1 MVMEYLLAQEHMT
14 PAINLFMEELRL
26 DLAKEVIL
34 EELKLQVL
42 ERMRHFKIIPSR
54 NNNIRSSRKIKN
66 VECTGSWRL

>member
-1 MVMEYLLAQEHMT
+1 MT

-42 ERMRHFKIIPSR
+42 ERM
-54 NNNIRSSRKIKN
+54 
-66 VECTGSWRL
+66 TL

>member
-1 MVMEYLLAQEHMT
+1 LVQEQKSETPRGPVLVMEYLLAQEHMT

-42 ERMRHFKIIPSR
+42 ERM
-54 NNNIRSSRKIKN
+54 
-66 VECTGSWRL
+66 TL